1 MGLPNPALLRVFY
14 INLLNTNFKFL
25 KAMFILQK
33 LTKQM
38 TESLTSL
45 YLNVANL
52 NINKSTFKSLLNRSL
67 INNDGSITAIGK
79 RYVIANMPLSR
90 QCLEMSLELHE
101 IELLSND
108 CPEIALLKHF
118 QSQGYV
124 GSSLEGFAILTVLKA
139 LMLDRLEKY
148 NFFESRADAC
158 TRYLESQFIILKD
171 KSDELI
177 LSIRETYKDAFIKNF
192 HEIISQ
198 PFIRSEYPQLT
209 IEFAVAVFD
218 TVETDTFIKLAT
230 QLAQEPSFRNGWPDL
245 TLIKNNVIQFVEVKT
260 NDKLHNSQLV
270 TIPILREISSSKIS
284 VCRLKNFT

>member
-1 MGLPNPALLRVFY
+1 ML
-14 INLLNTNFKFL
+14 
-25 KAMFILQK
+25 ILQK
-33 LTKQM
+33 LSKQM
-38 TESLTSL
+38 QESLITL
-45 YLNVANL
+45 YLNVAKVNV
-52 NINKSTFKSLLNRSL
+52 NKSILKSLLDRGL
-67 INNDGSITAIGK
+67 INKDGSITAIGK
-79 RYVIANMPLSR
+79 RYVIANMTLSR

-101 IELLSND
+101 IELFSND

-124 GSSLEGFAILTVLKA
+124 GSSLEGFAMLTVLKA
-139 LMLDRLEKY
+139 LMLDKLEKY

-177 LSIRETYKDAFIKNF
+177 LSIRKTDKDMFIKNF

-218 TVETDTFIKLAT
+218 AVKTDTFIKLAT
-230 QLAQEPSFRNGWPDL
+230 QLANEPSFRNGWPDL
-245 TLIKNNVIQFVEVKT
+245 TLIKNNVIQFIEVKT
-260 NDKLHNSQLV
+260 SDSLHNNQLV
-270 TIPILREISSSKIS
+270 TIPIMREISPFKIS
-284 VCRLKNFT
+284 VYRLKNFTAKYEIQ